1 MAQLVKHLPAV
12 WETWVQF
19 LGWKVPLE
27 KEVETHSGIL
37 AWIIPWIEG
46 PGSLQFTG
54 SKDSDTA
61 YLYLSFFQCQII
73 IKETGY
79 VVYRNSCIILLSVS
93 KSESVLKWKVH
104 LKILFT
110 IVRTWKQPKCS
121 PTEEW
126 IKKMWNI
133 VAVL

>member
-12 WETWVQF
+12 RGNWVQF

-27 KEVETHSGIL
+27 KEAETHSGIL
-37 AWIIPWIEG
+37 AWRIPWIEE

-61 YLYLSFFQCQII
+61 YLYFSFFQCQII

-79 VVYRNSCIILLSVS
+79 VVYRNSCIIL
-93 KSESVLKWKVH
+93 
-104 LKILFT
+104 
-110 IVRTWKQPKCS
+110 
-121 PTEEW
+121 
-126 IKKMWNI
+126 
-133 VAVL
+133 